1 MEKEDLIIL
10 DNLKNIKHGF
20 YVDAGCYHPLH
31 LSNTYLLHKR
41 GWEGINIDVSEY
53 SIDLF
58 NYLRPKDHNV
68 NAAVTNFNGNIKF
81 YYQKKISQL
90 TSVKKEVATK
100 RMQGKINEK
109 KIKALKLDTILE
121 NSKFKNKRIDFL
133 NIDIEGGDFDSL
145 TSLNFNIYT
154 PRLICIEI
162 DEENI
167 LNSNIYNFLTKLNY
181 EKIWSSK
188 SNLSHIFKK
197 SVKLNSFIIRTLI
210 IYLLQFYF
218 SEKKT

>member
-1 MEKEDLIIL
+1 MEEEDLIIL
-10 DNLKNIKHGF
+10 DNLKNINHGF
-20 YVDAGCYHPLH
+20 YVDAGGYHPLH
-31 LSNTYLLHKR
+31 LNNTYLLYKR
-41 GWEGINIDVSEY
+41 GWKGINIDVSEY

-58 NYLRPKDHNV
+58 NYLRPRDHNV

-109 KIKALKLDTILE
+109 EIKALKLDTILE

-133 NIDIEGGDFDSL
+133 NIDIEGGDFDAL

-162 DEENI
+162 DEVNV

-197 SVKLNSFIIRTLI
+197 V
-210 IYLLQFYF
+210 
-218 SEKKT
+218 

>member
-1 MEKEDLIIL
+1 MEEEDLIIL
-10 DNLKNIKHGF
+10 DNLKNINHGF

-31 LSNTYLLHKR
+31 LNNTYLLHKR
-41 GWEGINIDVSEY
+41 GWKGINIDVSEY

-58 NYLRPKDHNV
+58 NYLRPNDHNV
-68 NAAVTNFNGNIKF
+68 NAEVTNFNGNIKF

-90 TSVKKEVATK
+90 TSIKKEVATK

-109 KIKALKLDTILE
+109 KIKALKLDAILE

-133 NIDIEGGDFDSL
+133 NIDVEGGDFEALS
-145 TSLNFNIYT
+145 SLNFNIYT

-162 DEENI
+162 DEENF
-167 LNSNIYNFLTKLNY
+167 LNSNVYNFLTKLNY

-197 SVKLNSFIIRTLI
+197 V
-210 IYLLQFYF
+210 
-218 SEKKT
+218 